1 MFIALNAPNI
11 KGFGYIQVNVC
22 IMEHDLFKHILATE
36 TLSDEMK
43 DVVDGLIK
51 YKARV
56 VFVLKLLLIIHLSS
70 MAIILICYPEIASL
84 MNVVGSIVLI
94 VNVGLNML
102 LLNSI
107 IRREQQLTQLKSLFL
122 AIR

>member
-1 MFIALNAPNI
+1 
-11 KGFGYIQVNVC
+11 
-22 IMEHDLFKHILATE
+22 MEHELFEHILKTE

-56 VFVLKLLLIIHLSS
+56 ILFLKTVLILHLSS
-70 MAIILICYPEIASL
+70 TIITLIYYPEIASL

-94 VNVGLNML
+94 VNFALNIL

-107 IRREQQLTQLKSLFL
+107 SKRERQMNKLKFMFL
-122 AIR
+122 ANN

>member
-1 MFIALNAPNI
+1 
-11 KGFGYIQVNVC
+11 
-22 IMEHDLFKHILATE
+22 MEHDLFEHILVTE

-51 YKARV
+51 YKARMLLI
-56 VFVLKLLLIIHLSS
+56 LKSLLIIHLSS
-70 MAIILICYPEIASL
+70 MVIILICCPEIASL

-94 VNVGLNML
+94 VNVGLNIL

-107 IRREQQLTQLKSLFL
+107 IRRERQVKQLKSMFL
-122 AIR
+122 INS